1 MNKNQRGALHLW
13 FSRLAPALNDS
24 GFDVKDYFN
33 VSQFQ
38 QPCPWTD
45 YNVKEIMFKRIA
57 AAMFGVDSSE
67 NLDSNQFNQVQQ
79 VMERNIAENTGVYI
93 EFPSYEKGE

>member
-24 GFDVKDYFN
+24 GFDVKDYF
-33 VSQFQ
+33 
-38 QPCPWTD
+38 
-45 YNVKEIMFKRIA
+45 NVKEIMFKRIA